1 MLVTLM
7 AKGLRKKKMHP
18 NYFMQVRLRAG
29 AASHQ
34 MHRMHSEQGVFDID
48 LLLFLLNC
56 ICLVVVFV
64 LFESHVPVPPLVT
77 AQ

>member
-7 AKGLRKKKMHP
+7 AKGLRKKKHP
-18 NYFMQVRLRAG
+18 NYFLQVRLRAG

-48 LLLFLLNC
+48 LLLFFLNC
-56 ICLVVVFV
+56 IRLVVVFV

>member
-1 MLVTLM
+1 M
-7 AKGLRKKKMHP
+7 AKGLRKK
-18 NYFMQVRLRAG
+18 NASQLFYEVRLRAG

-56 ICLVVVFV
+56 ICLVRVPRPSPTFSHSPVG
-64 LFESHVPVPPLVT
+64 LFFD
-77 AQ
+77 

>member
-1 MLVTLM
+1 
-7 AKGLRKKKMHP
+7 MHP
-18 NYFMQVRLRAG
+18 NYFLQVRLRAG

-64 LFESHVPVPPLVT
+64 LFESHDPVPPL
-77 AQ
+77 AQPSRPLLRLNARAI